1 MATLNEPRATAEF
14 LSSEANGYRSRDEGT
29 VTVPANT
36 TIPAGRV
43 MARITATGKYV
54 PHDPAGT
61 DNGTRTAVG
70 VLFEAVTNGTSG
82 AVDHPRT
89 VIVRDAEVVGAHL
102 TYHAAADGAAKA
114 TANASLKAAG
124 IVVR

>member
-1 MATLNEPRATAEF
+1 MATLNETRATAEF

-29 VTVPANT
+29 ITVPANT

-70 VLFEAVTNGTSG
+70 VLFEAVANATGS
-82 AVDHPRT
+82 AVDHTRA

-102 TYHAAADGAAKA
+102 TYHAAADADAKA
-114 TANASLKAAG
+114 AANASLKLVG